1 MGVFNDAYRAAC
13 ALCAVITMTV
23 FAFPVSGQTANSGNT
38 ISVYAAGSLRDVM
51 KALERSYAEE
61 RRSSSSAQPAPTVE
75 FLFGPSGKLR
85 ERIEAGEPAQVFAS
99 ASPEHTDRLLKSGKL
114 RSSNVFASNSL
125 CVIARPG
132 FALSQEKL
140 IDMLLSPDVVLGTST
155 PGADPAGDYTWE
167 MFRKI
172 GASKPGAFETL
183 DRKAQKL
190 AGAQVNA
197 ADTTAPYARLL
208 TEKRADVFVT
218 YCTNGSS
225 ARKENP
231 AITSVRVPAAFDV
244 ATSYAIGLAKT
255 ASEPARDFARY
266 VLSQRAQTVM
276 AGFGFTPP
284 VANCGTVEPLLQEA
298 HNAWVA
304 TATELAASSGKQA
317 IPGVETGRRLALTL
331 QPVASLVFVPPADA
345 KSAGTW
351 GGSVAFTASKN
362 GHLEV
367 FLDRRAWVDV
377 VRVTDNKAL
386 ESVRSERW
394 LGCAGVGKN
403 LGFEV
408 TAGERYE
415 LRLSRIDGPRVA
427 ALLMPMVVKSATQSP
442 K

>member
-1 MGVFNDAYRAAC
+1 MMCVSATPAASQP
-13 ALCAVITMTV
+13 IR
-23 FAFPVSGQTANSGNT
+23 
-38 ISVYAAGSLRDVM
+38 VYAAGSLREVM
-51 KALERSYAEE
+51 KALEQGYAAERSA
-61 RRSSSSAQPAPTVE
+61 SSPRQTAPAFD

-85 ERIEAGEPAQVFAS
+85 ERIESGEPADMFAS
-99 ASPEHTDRLLKSGKL
+99 ASPEHTDRLLKAGKL

-125 CVIARPG
+125 CVIVRPG
-132 FALSQEKL
+132 FALIEEKL
-140 IDMLLSPDVVLGTST
+140 VETLLSPDVVLGTST

-172 GASKPGAFETL
+172 GAGKPGAFEVL

-197 ADTTAPYARLL
+197 ADTAAPYARLL

-218 YCTNGSS
+218 YCTNATS

-231 AITSVRVPAAFDV
+231 AMTSIKAPAAFDV
-244 ATSYAIGLAKT
+244 ATSYAIGLAT
-255 ASEPARDFARY
+255 NAPESARDFVRY

-284 VANCGTVEPLLQEA
+284 VANCGTVEPMLKEA
-298 HNAWVA
+298 HAAWISVPLEF
-304 TATELAASSGKQA
+304 TASAGKETS
-317 IPGVETGRRLALTL
+317 PGIDLGKRVKLNL

-351 GGSVAFTASKN
+351 GGSVAFTASQN

-377 VRVTDNKAL
+377 VHVADKKAL
-386 ESVRSERW
+386 DSVRSDRW

-403 LGFEV
+403 LGFAV

-415 LRLSRIDGPRVA
+415 LRLSRIDGPGVS
-427 ALLMPMVVKSATQSP
+427 ALLMPMTITPTAQSP